1 MGSITDSKR
10 GSTIDSTMGSTM
22 GSTLGCTLGFSADV
36 VLLLFLSGL
45 ADPAKH
51 KLLSS
56 LWRKTTVVLKL
67 VLVVVDN
74 FQSNVSYDILLF

>member
-1 MGSITDSKR
+1 MGSITDSTM
-10 GSTIDSTMGSTM
+10 GSTIGSTMGSTM
-22 GSTLGCTLGFSADV
+22 GFSADF

-74 FQSNVSYDILLF
+74 FQSKVSYDILLF